1 MGKYLNDLKGQ
12 VAAAEGKI
20 DGMYLELGKKCYEL
34 YADSPDEAIKDEI
47 GAIKKTFDEIDTVKG
62 NIEKAEKCEICPD
75 CGSVVPEG
83 FRFCGNCGVKLNLP
97 QEKADEPEFFE
108 VVEEKAEEK
117 SDKKV
122 CKNCGHENES
132 DAMFCEGC
140 GKKLDAEAAPA
151 VKENKCP
158 NCGAEYE
165 EGSLFCTEC
174 GTRL

>member
-1 MGKYLNDLKGQ
+1 MGKYLDDLKGQ

-83 FRFCGNCGVKLNLP
+83 FRFCGNCGVKLNLTSLTLCSARAAARSLTQRLLP
-97 QEKADEPEFFE
+97 PLRRTSVRTAALSTKREAFSAQ
-108 VVEEKAEEK
+108 
-117 SDKKV
+117 S
-122 CKNCGHENES
+122 
-132 DAMFCEGC
+132 
-140 GKKLDAEAAPA
+140 AAPDFNKSIVFNRRVLSA
-151 VKENKCP
+151 V
-158 NCGAEYE
+158 
-165 EGSLFCTEC
+165 SFC
-174 GTRL
+174 RI